1 MFNYFFFISLI
12 LVNFLLFFIFLK
24 IANKLGFIDKSEKF
38 HNPVT
43 YTSAGIIFYFNLLVL
58 FLYIFFLQNSDFYNL
73 PNNIV
78 FTFSA
83 LTVLFIISTIDDI
96 KPIDPKIRLFIQLVC
111 VYISLTSIELYYLNL
126 PLKISILLCVIIWIY
141 ILNITNFTDGSDGF
155 LAINTIFIFIN
166 IIALSEIFDFNL
178 FSKNIALILLPSV
191 IVFLYFNRPNA
202 KIYMGDSG
210 SILIGF
216 INGFIFLE
224 LLTGYYLNIAISLLI
239 YPLLDC
245 SIALIRKSFEK
256 KMPWI
261 DTSNYSFLQPT
272 IKKNENKFFVF
283 YYNIFF
289 NLINSSL
296 IFLQVIF
303 GWYFIFLNFIVAF
316 ILIIIFEKKTN

>member
-58 FLYIFFLQNSDFYNL
+58 FLYIFYLQNSDFYNL

-96 KPIDPKIRLFIQLVC
+96 KPIDPKIRLFIQLIC
-111 VYISLTSIELYYLNL
+111 VYMRLTSIELYYLNL
-126 PLKISILLCVIIWIY
+126 PLKISILFCVIIWIY

-296 IFLQVIF
+296 NFLQVIF
-303 GWYFIFLNFIVAF
+303 GWYFIFFEFYCGIYFNYNF
-316 ILIIIFEKKTN
+316 

>member
-96 KPIDPKIRLFIQLVC
+96 KPIDPKIRLFIQLIC

-126 PLKISILLCVIIWIY
+126 PLKY
-141 ILNITNFTDGSDGF
+141 H
-155 LAINTIFIFIN
+155 
-166 IIALSEIFDFNL
+166 
-178 FSKNIALILLPSV
+178 
-191 IVFLYFNRPNA
+191 
-202 KIYMGDSG
+202 
-210 SILIGF
+210 
-216 INGFIFLE
+216 
-224 LLTGYYLNIAISLLI
+224 
-239 YPLLDC
+239 
-245 SIALIRKSFEK
+245 
-256 KMPWI
+256 
-261 DTSNYSFLQPT
+261 Q
-272 IKKNENKFFVF
+272 F
-283 YYNIFF
+283 YY
-289 NLINSSL
+289 
-296 IFLQVIF
+296 V
-303 GWYFIFLNFIVAF
+303 
-316 ILIIIFEKKTN
+316 

>member
-96 KPIDPKIRLFIQLVC
+96 KPIDPKIRLFIQLIC

-126 PLKISILLCVIIWIY
+126 PLKISILFCVIIWIY

-202 KIYMGDSG
+202 KIYMGDSKY
-210 SILIGF
+210 
-216 INGFIFLE
+216 INW
-224 LLTGYYLNIAISLLI
+224 I
-239 YPLLDC
+239 Y
-245 SIALIRKSFEK
+245 
-256 KMPWI
+256 
-261 DTSNYSFLQPT
+261 
-272 IKKNENKFFVF
+272 
-283 YYNIFF
+283 
-289 NLINSSL
+289 
-296 IFLQVIF
+296 
-303 GWYFIFLNFIVAF
+303 
-316 ILIIIFEKKTN
+316 

>member
-96 KPIDPKIRLFIQLVC
+96 KPIDPKIRLFIQLIC

-126 PLKISILLCVIIWIY
+126 PLKISILFMCNNLDLY
-141 ILNITNFTDGSDGF
+141 FKHNKFFTDGSDGF

-216 INGFIFLE
+216 INGFIFRTTNW
-224 LLTGYYLNIAISLLI
+224 LLSKYCNISINLSFIRLLHCI
-239 YPLLDC
+239 N
-245 SIALIRKSFEK
+245 K
-256 KMPWI
+256 K
-261 DTSNYSFLQPT
+261 
-272 IKKNENKFFVF
+272 KF
-283 YYNIFF
+283 
-289 NLINSSL
+289 
-296 IFLQVIF
+296 
-303 GWYFIFLNFIVAF
+303 
-316 ILIIIFEKKTN
+316 

>member
-12 LVNFLLFFIFLK
+12 IINFLLFFIFIK
-24 IANKLGFIDKSEKF
+24 IAKKLGFIDKSEKF
-38 HNPVT
+38 NNPVT
-43 YTSAGIIFYFNLLVL
+43 FTSAGIIFFFNLITLS
-58 FLYIFFLQNSDFYNL
+58 LYSYYLQDSVFTNL
-73 PNNIV
+73 PNNII

-83 LTVLFIISTIDDI
+83 LTILFLISTVDDV
-96 KPIDPKIRLFIQLVC
+96 KPIDPKIRLFIQLIC
-111 VYISLTSIELYYLNL
+111 VYISLTSVEIYYLDL
-126 PLKISILLCVIIWIY
+126 PLKISILLCLIIWIY

-155 LAINTIFIFIN
+155 LAVNTIFVFIN
-166 IIALSEIFDFNL
+166 IIILSEIFGFNL

-191 IVFLYFNRPNA
+191 IVFLYFNKPNA

-224 LLTGYYLNIAISLLI
+224 MLTGYHLNIALSLLI

-245 SIALIRKSFEK
+245 TIALIRKTFEK

-289 NLINSSL
+289 NLINSIL
-296 IFLQVIF
+296 IFLQVLF
-303 GWYFIFLNFIVAF
+303 GWYYIFLNL
-316 ILIIIFEKKTN
+316 ILAIISIIIFEKKKN

>member
-96 KPIDPKIRLFIQLVC
+96 KPIDPKIRLFIQLIC

-126 PLKISILLCVIIWIY
+126 PLKISILFCVIIWIY

-261 DTSNYSFLQPT
+261 NTSNYSFLQPT

-289 NLINSSL
+289 
-296 IFLQVIF
+296 
-303 GWYFIFLNFIVAF
+303 
-316 ILIIIFEKKTN
+316 

>member
-1 MFNYFFFISLI
+1 M
-12 LVNFLLFFIFLK
+12 
-24 IANKLGFIDKSEKF
+24 
-38 HNPVT
+38 
-43 YTSAGIIFYFNLLVL
+43 
-58 FLYIFFLQNSDFYNL
+58 
-73 PNNIV
+73 
-78 FTFSA
+78 
-83 LTVLFIISTIDDI
+83 
-96 KPIDPKIRLFIQLVC
+96 
-111 VYISLTSIELYYLNL
+111 NL
-126 PLKISILLCVIIWIY
+126 PLKISILFCVIIWIY

-256 KMPWI
+256 KNAL
-261 DTSNYSFLQPT
+261 DRYL
-272 IKKNENKFFVF
+272 K
-283 YYNIFF
+283 
-289 NLINSSL
+289 L
-296 IFLQVIF
+296 
-303 GWYFIFLNFIVAF
+303 
-316 ILIIIFEKKTN
+316 

>member
-1 MFNYFFFISLI
+1 M
-12 LVNFLLFFIFLK
+12 
-24 IANKLGFIDKSEKF
+24 
-38 HNPVT
+38 
-43 YTSAGIIFYFNLLVL
+43 
-58 FLYIFFLQNSDFYNL
+58 
-73 PNNIV
+73 
-78 FTFSA
+78 
-83 LTVLFIISTIDDI
+83 
-96 KPIDPKIRLFIQLVC
+96 
-111 VYISLTSIELYYLNL
+111 NL
-126 PLKISILLCVIIWIY
+126 PLKISILLCLIVWIY

-166 IIALSEIFDFNL
+166 IITLSEIFDFNL

-202 KIYMGDSG
+202 KIYLGDSG

-261 DTSNYSFLQPT
+261 DTSNYSQ
-272 IKKNENKFFVF
+272 
-283 YYNIFF
+283 
-289 NLINSSL
+289 SSTD
-296 IFLQVIF
+296 
-303 GWYFIFLNFIVAF
+303 N
-316 ILIIIFEKKTN
+316 

>member
-12 LVNFLLFFIFLK
+12 VINFLLFFIFLK
-24 IANKLGFIDKSEKF
+24 IAKKLGFIDKSEKF
-38 HNPVT
+38 NNPIT
-43 YTSAGIIFYFNLLVL
+43 YTSAGIIFYFNLVTLS
-58 FLYIFFLQNSDFYNL
+58 FYNLYLQNSEFTIL
-73 PNNIV
+73 PNNIIY
-78 FTFSA
+78 TFSA
-83 LTVLFIISTIDDI
+83 LTILFIISTIDDI
-96 KPIDPKIRLFIQLVC
+96 KPVDPKIRLFIQLIC
-111 VYISLTSIELYYLNL
+111 VYISLTSVEIYYLDL
-126 PLKISILLCVIIWIY
+126 PLKISILLFLIIWIY

-155 LAINTIFIFIN
+155 LAINTIFVFIN
-166 IIALSEIFDFNL
+166 IIILSEIFGFNL

-224 LLTGYYLNIAISLLI
+224 LLTGYYLNIALSLLI

-245 SIALIRKSFEK
+245 TVALIRKTFEK

-272 IKKNENKFFVF
+272 IKRNENKFFVF

-296 IFLQVIF
+296 IFLQVLF
-303 GWYFIFLNFIVAF
+303 GWYFIFLNLIVTF
-316 ILIIIFEKKTN
+316 ILIIIFEKKN

>member
-12 LVNFLLFFIFLK
+12 VINFLIFFIFLK
-24 IANKLGFIDKSEKF
+24 IAKKLGFIDKSEKF

-43 YTSAGIIFYFNLLVL
+43 YTSAGIIFYFNLLIL
-58 FLYIFFLQNSDFYNL
+58 FLYIFFLQNSSFYNF
-73 PNNIV
+73 PNNII

-96 KPIDPKIRLFIQLVC
+96 KPIDPKIRLFIQSIC

-155 LAINTIFIFIN
+155 LAINTIFILIN

-178 FSKNIALILLPSV
+178 FSKNIALTLLPSV

-216 INGFIFLE
+216 INGFIFL
-224 LLTGYYLNIAISLLI
+224 
-239 YPLLDC
+239 
-245 SIALIRKSFEK
+245 
-256 KMPWI
+256 
-261 DTSNYSFLQPT
+261 
-272 IKKNENKFFVF
+272 
-283 YYNIFF
+283 
-289 NLINSSL
+289 
-296 IFLQVIF
+296 
-303 GWYFIFLNFIVAF
+303 
-316 ILIIIFEKKTN
+316 